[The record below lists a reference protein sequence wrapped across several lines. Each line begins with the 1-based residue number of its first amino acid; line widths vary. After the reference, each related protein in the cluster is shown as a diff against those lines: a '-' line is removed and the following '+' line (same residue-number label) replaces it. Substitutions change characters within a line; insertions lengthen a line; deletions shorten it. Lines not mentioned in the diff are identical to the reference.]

1 MKPLT
6 QDQAFAYC
14 QEMQGVFFGF
24 ADRSRD
30 PAEKRRLQS
39 YAVKA
44 GQVAGYI
51 IPGIAPVNDD
61 GGDVA

>member
-1 MKPLT
+1 MSGLSK
-6 QDQAFAYC
+6 DQAFAAC
-14 QEMQGVFFGF
+14 EEMQGMFFGL

-51 IPGIAPVNDD
+51 IPGLAPANDD
-61 GGDVA
+61 DGDAA